1 MLLIGSVGLR
11 IGQTYLTTSLEL
23 LATTAF
29 IAVVSSAISLILGY
43 PVGNFLATLGAK
55 SRGFLGALLVLPFLL
70 PPFLIGITLLPLRG
84 DDLDSN
90 LGILLII
97 CAHVVMNV
105 GFVARI
111 VASSQLPLEQL
122 EAARLDGASNFL
134 VRLRVSLPQQRAAL
148 AAAGLLI
155 ALYSATSYG
164 LVISLGQGVVATLE
178 TEIAISSLRDLDLS
192 RSFVL
197 ALLQTL
203 LTLTLFVFAQRAGAK
218 PTPVFGEVTSSLP
231 SRLGAVLALLFVL
244 AIGLIIWN
252 IAGRALS
259 LNGGLFENLASLGTK
274 GAREILNLTV
284 LEAGANSLR
293 NMVVASLIVL
303 PLAWIA
309 AGRQRSSLLYVL
321 PIGISPVVLGLGFL
335 ILSGYLPRD
344 LSGWWLVP
352 LVQSIFLFPLAYQ
365 IIRPAR
371 LAMSREILEAAQMDG
386 ATKLRVFGSIEGP
399 ILARPLAA
407 AAAFVSLASLGEF
420 GAASFLATGSG
431 ATLPLVIFRLA
442 SRPGEEN
449 LGMAM
454 TAAMLFV
461 LLALVVVLLIS
472 RESQTPDRE
481 R

>member
-1 MLLIGSVGLR
+1 MPRIGSVGLR

-218 PTPVFGEVTSSLP
+218 PTPVFGEVPSSLP

-309 AGRQRSSLLYVL
+309 AGRPRSSLLYVL

-335 ILSGYLPRD
+335 ILSGYLPRY

-371 LAMSREILEAAQMDG
+371 LGMSREILEMDG

>member
-1 MLLIGSVGLR
+1 M
-11 IGQTYLTTSLEL
+11 
-23 LATTAF
+23 
-29 IAVVSSAISLILGY
+29 
-43 PVGNFLATLGAK
+43 
-55 SRGFLGALLVLPFLL
+55 VLPFLL

-90 LGILLII
+90 LGILLIV
-97 CAHVVMNV
+97 CAHVIMNV

-134 VRLRVSLPQQRAAL
+134 IRLRVSLPQQRAAL

-164 LVISLGQGVVATLE
+164 LVISLGRGVVATLE
-178 TEIAISSLRDLDLS
+178 TEIAISSLRDLDLT
-192 RSFVL
+192 RSFIL
-197 ALLQTL
+197 AMLQTL
-203 LTLTLFVFAQRAGAK
+203 LTLALFIFAQRAGAK
-218 PTPVFGEVTSSLP
+218 PTPVFGEVQSSLP
-231 SRLGAVLALLFVL
+231 SRVGAVLALLFVL
-244 AIGLIIWN
+244 AVGLIIWN

-293 NMVVASLIVL
+293 NMVVAALVVL

-309 AGRQRSSLLYVL
+309 AGRARSSLLYVL
-321 PIGISPVVLGLGFL
+321 PIGVSPVVLGLGFL

-371 LAMSREILEAAQMDG
+371 LGMSREILEAAEMDG

-407 AAAFVSLASLGEF
+407 SAAFVSLASLGEF
-420 GAASFLATGSG
+420 GAASFLATGSE

-454 TAAMLFV
+454 TSAMLFV
-461 LLALVVVLLIS
+461 LLALLVVLLTS

>member
-1 MLLIGSVGLR
+1 M
-11 IGQTYLTTSLEL
+11 
-23 LATTAF
+23 
-29 IAVVSSAISLILGY
+29 
-43 PVGNFLATLGAK
+43 
-55 SRGFLGALLVLPFLL
+55 
-70 PPFLIGITLLPLRG
+70 PLRG

-90 LGILLII
+90 LGILLIV
-97 CAHVVMNV
+97 CAHVIMNV

-134 VRLRVSLPQQRAAL
+134 IRLRVSLPQQRAAL

-164 LVISLGQGVVATLE
+164 LVVSLGQGVVATLE

-192 RSFVL
+192 QSFIL

-203 LTLTLFVFAQRAGAK
+203 LTLTLFLFAQRAGAK
-218 PTPVFGEVTSSLP
+218 ATPVFGEVQSSLP
-231 SRLGAVLALLFVL
+231 SRLGAVLALLFVV
-244 AIGLIIWN
+244 AVGLIIWN
-252 IAGRALS
+252 IAGRALN

-284 LEAGANSLR
+284 LEAGVNSLR
-293 NMVVASLIVL
+293 NMVVAALIVL

-309 AGRQRSSLLYVL
+309 AGRSKSSLLYAL
-321 PIGISPVVLGLGFL
+321 PIGVSPVVLGLGFL
-335 ILSGYLPRD
+335 ILSGYLPRE

-371 LAMSREILEAAQMDG
+371 LGMSREILEAAQMDG

-407 AAAFVSLASLGEF
+407 AAAFFSLSSLGEF
-420 GAASFLATGSG
+420 GAASFLATGSE

-472 RESQTPDRE
+472 RESQTVDRG

>member
-1 MLLIGSVGLR
+1 M
-11 IGQTYLTTSLEL
+11 
-23 LATTAF
+23 
-29 IAVVSSAISLILGY
+29 
-43 PVGNFLATLGAK
+43 
-55 SRGFLGALLVLPFLL
+55 
-70 PPFLIGITLLPLRG
+70 PLRG

-90 LGILLII
+90 LGILLIV
-97 CAHVVMNV
+97 CAHVIMNV

-111 VASSQLPLEQL
+111 IASSQLPLEQL

-134 VRLRVSLPQQRAAL
+134 IRLRVSLPQQRAAL

-164 LVISLGQGVVATLE
+164 LVVSLGQGVVATLE

-192 RSFVL
+192 QSFIL

-203 LTLTLFVFAQRAGAK
+203 LTLTLFLFAQRAGAK
-218 PTPVFGEVTSSLP
+218 ATPVFGEVQSSLP
-231 SRLGAVLALLFVL
+231 SRLGAVLALLFVV
-244 AIGLIIWN
+244 AVGLIIWN
-252 IAGRALS
+252 IAGRALN

-284 LEAGANSLR
+284 LEAGVNSLR
-293 NMVVASLIVL
+293 NMVVAALIVL

-309 AGRQRSSLLYVL
+309 AGRSRSSLLYVL
-321 PIGISPVVLGLGFL
+321 PIGVSPVVLGLGFL
-335 ILSGYLPRD
+335 ILSGYLPRE

-371 LAMSREILEAAQMDG
+371 LGMSREILEAAQMDG

-399 ILARPLAA
+399 ILARPLGA

-420 GAASFLATGSG
+420 GAARFLATGSE

-472 RESQTPDRE
+472 RESQTVDRG

>member
-1 MLLIGSVGLR
+1 M
-11 IGQTYLTTSLEL
+11 
-23 LATTAF
+23 
-29 IAVVSSAISLILGY
+29 
-43 PVGNFLATLGAK
+43 
-55 SRGFLGALLVLPFLL
+55 
-70 PPFLIGITLLPLRG
+70 PLRG

-90 LGILLII
+90 LGILLIV
-97 CAHVVMNV
+97 CAHVIMNV

-134 VRLRVSLPQQRAAL
+134 IRLRVSLPQQRAAL

-164 LVISLGQGVVATLE
+164 LVVSLGQGVVATLE

-192 RSFVL
+192 QSFIL

-203 LTLTLFVFAQRAGAK
+203 LTLTLFLFAQRAGAK
-218 PTPVFGEVTSSLP
+218 ATPVFGEVQSSLP
-231 SRLGAVLALLFVL
+231 SRLGAVLTLLFVV
-244 AIGLIIWN
+244 AVGLIIWN
-252 IAGRALS
+252 IAGRALN

-284 LEAGANSLR
+284 LEAGVNSLR
-293 NMVVASLIVL
+293 NMVVAALIVL

-309 AGRQRSSLLYVL
+309 AGRSKSSLLYVL
-321 PIGISPVVLGLGFL
+321 PIGVSPVVLGLGFL
-335 ILSGYLPRD
+335 ILSGYLPRE

-371 LAMSREILEAAQMDG
+371 LGMSREILEAAQMDG

-399 ILARPLAA
+399 ILARPLGA

-420 GAASFLATGSG
+420 GAASFLATGSE

-472 RESQTPDRE
+472 RESQTVDRG

>member
-1 MLLIGSVGLR
+1 M
-11 IGQTYLTTSLEL
+11 
-23 LATTAF
+23 
-29 IAVVSSAISLILGY
+29 
-43 PVGNFLATLGAK
+43 
-55 SRGFLGALLVLPFLL
+55 VLPFLL

-90 LGILLII
+90 LGILLIV
-97 CAHVVMNV
+97 CAHVIMNV

-134 VRLRVSLPQQRAAL
+134 IRLRVSLPQQRAAL

-164 LVISLGQGVVATLE
+164 LVVSLGQGVVATLE

-192 RSFVL
+192 QSFIL

-203 LTLTLFVFAQRAGAK
+203 LTLTLFLFAQRAGAK
-218 PTPVFGEVTSSLP
+218 ATPVFGEVQSSLP
-231 SRLGAVLALLFVL
+231 SRLGAVLALLFVV
-244 AIGLIIWN
+244 AVGLIIWN
-252 IAGRALS
+252 IAGRALN

-284 LEAGANSLR
+284 LEAGVNSLR
-293 NMVVASLIVL
+293 NMVVAALIVL

-309 AGRQRSSLLYVL
+309 AGRSRSSLLYVL
-321 PIGISPVVLGLGFL
+321 PIGVSPVVLGLGFL
-335 ILSGYLPRD
+335 ILSGYLPRE

-371 LAMSREILEAAQMDG
+371 LGMSREILEAAQMDG

-399 ILARPLAA
+399 ILARPLGA

-420 GAASFLATGSG
+420 GAASFLATGSE

-472 RESQTPDRE
+472 RESQTVDRG